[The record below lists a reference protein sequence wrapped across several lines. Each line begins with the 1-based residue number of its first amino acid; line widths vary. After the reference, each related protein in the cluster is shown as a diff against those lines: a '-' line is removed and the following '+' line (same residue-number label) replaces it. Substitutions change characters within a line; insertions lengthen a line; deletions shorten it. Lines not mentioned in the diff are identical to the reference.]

1 MTSPISE
8 MPLVQYEE
16 NDEEDLVLSNAFKKV
31 FPENS
36 ETQEN
41 SLNLNQ
47 LYYTYSNQIKKGIFT
62 NSIKFSKIYKWTDIK
77 KCINKNNGFSED
89 IIHIINDDNL
99 SNQYYDSLNVF
110 YINKKRKRGKKTGK
124 INKTLKKKSNGRI
137 KNEDK
142 NNGKNGKHNKYE
154 PDNIIKK
161 CKRIFISCMIEHFNM
176 YIDEEKYGQLLDLD
190 YSFISNLKKDSDL
203 ELLNMKL
210 KDIASK
216 DISSKYKTKLEE
228 KNWNKI
234 VIDKILN
241 NENNE
246 NNNEKLINLLNI
258 TFNEWIDIF
267 TYKIENEY
275 NKNTNLL
282 QSALVKIDQKNC
294 GDKEYLTKLIF
305 YLYNYKRWFE
315 SKKGRNVIKKKI
327 EQKEEI

>member
-1 MTSPISE
+1 MIE
-8 MPLVQYEE
+8 HI
-16 NDEEDLVLSNAFKKV
+16 N
-31 FPENS
+31 
-36 ETQEN
+36 
-41 SLNLNQ
+41 
-47 LYYTYSNQIKKGIFT
+47 
-62 NSIKFSKIYKWTDIK
+62 IYI
-77 KCINKNNGFSED
+77 
-89 IIHIINDDNL
+89 
-99 SNQYYDSLNVF
+99 
-110 YINKKRKRGKKTGK
+110 
-124 INKTLKKKSNGRI
+124 
-137 KNEDK
+137 DK
-142 NNGKNGKHNKYE
+142 EKYE
-154 PDNIIKK
+154 P
-161 CKRIFISCMIEHFNM
+161 
-176 YIDEEKYGQLLDLD
+176 LLDLE
-190 YSFISNLKKDSDL
+190 YSYISNLKKDSDL

-234 VIDKILN
+234 VIYKILK

-258 TFNEWIDIF
+258 TFNEWTDIF

-282 QSALVKIDQKNC
+282 QSALVQIGQKNC